1 MTREVIRNLSKR
13 YKLPEDFVERYIA
26 DSRRNGGA
34 SRALNK
40 ELMALLP
47 NAIYAS
53 KFAEEVDDV

>member
-1 MTREVIRNLSKR
+1 MTREVIKRLAER

-34 SRALNK
+34 TRVMNK

-47 NAIYAS
+47 NAIYAE
-53 KFAEEVDDV
+53 KFTEEVDDV